1 MSEGKY
7 GRSWRDYAH
16 NQEAVTR
23 HFERYEEIIDSEES
37 KEDQEEE

>member
-1 MSEGKY
+1 MFEDKH
-7 GRSWRDYAH
+7 GRFWKDYAH